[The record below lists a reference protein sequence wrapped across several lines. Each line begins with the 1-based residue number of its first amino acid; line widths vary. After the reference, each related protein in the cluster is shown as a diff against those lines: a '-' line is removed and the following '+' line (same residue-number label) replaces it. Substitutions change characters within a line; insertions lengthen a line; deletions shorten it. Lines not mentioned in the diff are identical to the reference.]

1 MPLARV
7 FARIITGP
15 CFCNAKKALEIML
28 SAGAL
33 FNMVTQNAEV
43 FSFMMG
49 AIVRSCEKL
58 VPIMHWDDIETGAV
72 AQQVREM
79 YHAEFE
85 FTLGADTPIKPYR
98 SSYTP
103 AELKELMRVRGM
115 SDAVKPRQSL
125 QPVAESTANDK
136 GHEDDALAS
145 ALGLGSS
152 NDVTTPSH
160 SRARGLSVSRD
171 PQQYAGVASSVAEGR
186 QRARSRANSLTP
198 TKRHSQMELE
208 ASGLVLQPLVA
219 LHAEGDGA
227 AGPER
232 RGSRAPVGRGRKS
245 SAAAL
250 SIALTENVDR
260 MARRRSRA
268 LSASAP
274 EQLLGNAQY
283 EDDIEEQ
290 AAKAAAKVA
299 SAGGRSRSNS
309 QVAL

>member
-33 FNMVTQNAEV
+33 FNMVTQNADV

-72 AQQVREM
+72 AQQVRDM
-79 YHAEFE
+79 YTAEFE
-85 FTLGADTPIKPYR
+85 FTLGASTPVKPYR

-103 AELKELMRVRGM
+103 EELKELMRVRGM
-115 SDAVKPRQSL
+115 SGSSRQSL
-125 QPVAESTANDK
+125 QPVAEGNASVK
-136 GHEDDALAS
+136 EDDALAS

-152 NDVTTPSH
+152 NDITGASH
-160 SRARGLSVSRD
+160 TRARGLSVSRD
-171 PQQYAGVASSVAEGR
+171 PQQYGGVATSVAEGR
-186 QRARSRANSLTP
+186 ERARSRANSLTP
-198 TKRHSQMELE
+198 TKRRSQMELE
-208 ASGLVLQPLVA
+208 ASGMVLQPLVA
-219 LHAEGDGA
+219 LHAEGEA
-227 AGPER
+227 SAGTER
-232 RGSRAPVGRGRKS
+232 RGSSASAGRGRKS

-250 SIALTENVDR
+250 SIALTENLR
-260 MARRRSRA
+260 MDRRRSRA

-274 EQLLGNAQY
+274 EQLLGNAHY
-283 EDDIEEQ
+283 EDEIEEQ
-290 AAKAAAKVA
+290 AAKAAARGA
-299 SAGGRSRSNS
+299 STGGRSRSNS